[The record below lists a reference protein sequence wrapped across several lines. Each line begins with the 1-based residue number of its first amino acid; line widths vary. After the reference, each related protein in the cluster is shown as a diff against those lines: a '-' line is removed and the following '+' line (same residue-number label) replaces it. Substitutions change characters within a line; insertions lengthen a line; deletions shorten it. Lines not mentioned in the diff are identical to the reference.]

1 MSVLYVPLEI
11 VLALESISGKLTPGV
26 WTQVGSLKA
35 MLRLTM
41 PDEVFFEG
49 KAPIAPQ
56 LFAVVRPY
64 MRPRMSL

>member
-1 MSVLYVPLEI
+1 MSVLYVTLEI
-11 VLALESISGKLTPGV
+11 VLALESIAGKLTPGV

-41 PDEVFFEG
+41 PDEVLLEG

-56 LFAVVRPY
+56 LFALVRFD
-64 MRPRMSL
+64 MRPRMPL